1 VSAVAAALGALRAAL
16 GLLSGG
22 AGLQRLLAAGAVGLL
37 IGAALGG
44 WGAWKL
50 QGWRQAQQAQERAE
64 QQARAERAA
73 RADELVRI
81 NNAER
86 IAHEDHRRSQR
97 TLDRARAA
105 ERAAAGLREQIAQLN
120 ARELPAHPELAA
132 AALEARTARDL
143 LGRCAE
149 AYRRVD
155 GRAQALGDQVTGL
168 QDFARE
174 VCRAGQ
180 GGPLPAPD

>member
-1 VSAVAAALGALRAAL
+1 MSALASALAALRAVWGLFSGGSGLRRLLVAALVGLLLGAALGA
-16 GLLSGG
+16 
-22 AGLQRLLAAGAVGLL
+22 
-37 IGAALGG
+37 

-50 QGWRQAQQAQERAE
+50 QGLRHAEQARERAE
-64 QQARAERAA
+64 AQARAERQA
-73 RADELVRI
+73 RADEMVKI

-86 IAHEDHRRSQR
+86 IAHEDHRRTQR
-97 TLDRARAA
+97 TLGRALAA
-105 ERAAAGLREQIAQLN
+105 ERAAAGLREQIAELN
-120 ARELPAHPELAA
+120 ARELPTNPELAA
-132 AALEARTARDL
+132 AAGEARTARDL

-168 QDFARE
+168 QDFARD
-174 VCRAGQ
+174 VCGAGQ